1 MLTLRLIG
9 ESLNFAWKALRSN
22 LLRTILSLLGV
33 TIGIFSIIAV
43 LTLVDSLQKN
53 VVNSLSFLG
62 SDVIYLQ
69 KWPFIAGG
77 NSRDEWKQY
86 LQRPNMSYNE
96 YRFLKSNLKNSS
108 HVCIYAIANELT
120 LKSGSNS
127 INKIVMRGIHHEY
140 EFIREVNIERG
151 RYLTMDEI
159 EGGRNVV
166 VIGYEIAKALFP
178 KDDNPTGSFVKIK
191 NLRFKVV
198 GITKRQGESFMGFS
212 SADYE
217 SLIPYESFRKLFNTG
232 SGKIDEIGSFV
243 GLKGY
248 ESDFGLVELENEIRG
263 DMRVR
268 RGLKPNQKDNF
279 AINRPEAIVNA
290 IGKVFDVL
298 GVAGWVIGGFSMLV
312 GGFGIANIMFVSVK
326 ERTSIIGLQ
335 KSLGAKNYFV
345 LFQFLFESI
354 FLSLIGGLAG
364 LFLVWLLTFAPFGS
378 LQVVLSAKNVILGL
392 GVSSVIGLVAGIIPA
407 AVAARLD
414 PVIAIRAT

>member
-1 MLTLRLIG
+1 MLTLRLIS

-53 VVNSLSFLG
+53 VVSSLNFLG
-62 SDVIYLQ
+62 SDVLYLQ
-69 KWPFIAGG
+69 KWPFLAGG
-77 NSRDEWKQY
+77 GSRDEWKQY
-86 LQRPNMSYNE
+86 LNRPNMSYNE
-96 YRFLKSNLKNSS
+96 YRFLKTNLKNSS
-108 HVCIYAIANELT
+108 HLSVYALANQVT
-120 LKSGSNS
+120 LKNGSNS
-127 INKIVMRGIHHEY
+127 INKILVRGVHHEY
-140 EFIREVNIERG
+140 EFIREVNVEQG
-151 RYLTMDEI
+151 RYLTMDEV
-159 EGGRNVV
+159 EGGRNVA

-178 KDDNPTGSFVKIK
+178 KNSDPIGEFIKIK

-198 GITKRQGESFMGFS
+198 GVTKKQGESFMGFA

-217 SLIPYESFRKLFNTG
+217 CVIPYESFRKMYNTG
-232 SGKIDEIGSFV
+232 AGTVDEIGSFV
-243 GLKGY
+243 ALKGY
-248 ESDFGLVELENEIRG
+248 ESDIGLVELENEIRG
-263 DMRVR
+263 DLRVR
-268 RGLKPNQKDNF
+268 RGLKPYEKDNF

-290 IGKVFDVL
+290 IGQVFDVL
-298 GVAGWVIGGFSMLV
+298 GIAGWVIGGFSMLV

-354 FLSLIGGLAG
+354 FLSLIGGLSG

-378 LQVVLSAKNVILGL
+378 LQVALSVNNIILGL
-392 GVSSVIGLVAGIIPA
+392 GVSSVIGLVAGIVPA
-407 AVAARLD
+407 AVAARMD
-414 PVIAIRAT
+414 PVIAIRAN